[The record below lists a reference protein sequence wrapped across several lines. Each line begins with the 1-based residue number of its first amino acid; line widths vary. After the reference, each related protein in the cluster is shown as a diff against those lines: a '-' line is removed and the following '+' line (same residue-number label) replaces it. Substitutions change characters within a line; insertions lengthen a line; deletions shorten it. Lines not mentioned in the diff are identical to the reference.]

1 MTQTEIRIDENMP
14 IHELRAERA
23 QLEKRA
29 DEAIQ
34 EENPEEAMEL
44 AEKIEALD
52 ERIKELEEKVF
63 NKSNTD
69 NNNEQENRNMGSS
82 AFVATPYYETRGQES
97 EELRSFKHYIETREL
112 SDDIKLDTGEAV
124 VPNEVVTD
132 IKEITD
138 QVTTLADFVNVEN
151 VEYHTGTIP
160 ILKQDI
166 PALPKV
172 DELEENPQLALAP
185 YNTVDYE
192 IDTHRGFIRLSREV
206 LEDNRSNLVEM
217 IKTYF
222 ARSKVE
228 TENEAILNQL
238 NKLDEIDAVGIDGI
252 KTALNTRLLPNYV
265 NNVIIMNST
274 TFNKLDLLK
283 DSNGR
288 YMLQDR
294 VGDAPGKAINGVP
307 VHVVSDKQLPGS
319 KIVIGSLKDAVIL
332 FRRSQYTLDWTD
344 YMHFGQGFMT
354 AIRQDCQL
362 MNKEAAYMLNFSM
375 NAAEDT
381 P

>member
-1 MTQTEIRIDENMP
+1 MSQTEIRIDKNTP
-14 IHELRAERA
+14 IHELRAERV

-34 EENPEEAMEL
+34 EEKPEEAMEI

-63 NKSNTD
+63 NKSNKD
-69 NNNEQENRNMGSS
+69 NNNEQENRNMGKS
-82 AFVATPYYETRGQES
+82 AFVATPNYETRGQES

-238 NKLDEIDAVGIDGI
+238 NKLDEIETVGIDGI

-375 NAAEDT
+375 NTTEET